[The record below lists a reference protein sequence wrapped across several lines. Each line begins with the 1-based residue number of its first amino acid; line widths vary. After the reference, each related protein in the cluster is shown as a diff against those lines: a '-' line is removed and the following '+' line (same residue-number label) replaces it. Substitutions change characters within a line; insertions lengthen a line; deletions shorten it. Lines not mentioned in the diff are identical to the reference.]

1 MDFPNLD
8 EKTVAEQLGVARGTV
23 KRWKQTNK
31 VPKQY
36 HADISKLLG
45 HTVHYSDYSYAE
57 KDQFFTP
64 KAIAEYCY
72 RKVCEIVK
80 PDKDTLFVEPSAGNG
95 VFFDLLPKERRV
107 GLDIEPRHPEVETK
121 DFLDYTPDKN
131 KKVVVIGNPPFG
143 LRGNLALR
151 FINHAYSFADYVAF
165 ILPPLFD
172 SDGKGS
178 PMKRVMYSLIHTE
191 KLPSTTFTDPDN
203 RPVKVETVFQIF
215 AKNTTTPKEKKVQ
228 KNEPFKVYSLSD
240 GGTPATTRNKSKLN
254 ACHLYLPSTCFG
266 KDNMRAYGSFEELP
280 NRRGYGVIFKEAPKG
295 RLQSEAQVQNICW
308 ADVSFLSTN
317 SAYNL
322 RQSLIYKTITNV
334 LSGNYQQ
341 NRIALQ
347 PPGDTI

>member
-1 MDFPNLD
+1 MEFPTLLD
-8 EKTVAEQLGVARGTV
+8 EKTVAEHLVVARGTV

-36 HADISKLLG
+36 RADILKLLG
-45 HTVHYSDYSYAE
+45 NTVDFSEYSFAE

-72 RKVCEIVK
+72 GKLCEIVK

-95 VFFDLLPKERRV
+95 VFYDLLPKGCRV

-121 DFLDYTPDKN
+121 DFLDYTPSHN
-131 KKVVVIGNPPFG
+131 KKKVIVLGNPPFG

-178 PMKRVMYSLIHTE
+178 PMKRVLYSLVHTE

-215 AKNTTTPKEKKVQ
+215 AKNAEQKQKKPQ
-228 KNEPFKVYSLSD
+228 RNDQFKVYSLSD
-240 GGTPATTRNKSKLN
+240 GGTPGTTRNKSKLN

-266 KDNMRAYGSFEELP
+266 RDNMRAYGSFEELP
-280 NRRGYGVIFKEAPKG
+280 NRRGYGVIFKEAP
-295 RLQSEAQVQNICW
+295 QVTDHICW
-308 ADVSFLSTN
+308 ADVAFLSTN

-322 RQSLIYKTITNV
+322 RQSLIY
-334 LSGNYQQ
+334 
-341 NRIALQ
+341 
-347 PPGDTI
+347 DTIQSLCIVQQPT